1 MKARSHANTNT
12 VLSHEPR
19 DDTEKTLSIMER
31 KDRNYEDTNPHM
43 PLSLADVLMH
53 HHHSIFPGNV
63 AVLV

>member
-19 DDTEKTLSIMER
+19 DDTEKTLNIMER
-31 KDRNYEDTNPHM
+31 KDRNYEDTNPRT
-43 PLSLADVLMH
+43 PSSLADVPMH
-53 HHHSIFPGNV
+53 HHHSIFLNNI